1 MNSATIC
8 AMQVRTPLPKWPTLN
23 LERGFA
29 GAVCGIDEAGMAP
42 LAGPVVAAAVILPP
56 GPKPRLLRGL
66 NDSKLLSA
74 EQRERFFDIIQR
86 IAEVGVGFASVGE
99 IDELNI
105 YHANMRAMQ
114 RAFDALPQRPDFA
127 LVDGRAK
134 PPLDC
139 VVETIVKGDRRSLS
153 VAAASVVAKV
163 TRDRLMHKLAGA
175 FPGYGWETNVGYGTD
190 AHYLGLLRQ
199 GPTEHHRNS
208 FAPLNTIFS
217 PMATAWHRFRFAPV
231 TDVVRIEALELF
243 FLRADLQAVFAGDG
257 CHVGLIKN
265 IRGRWIFQAV
275 GYRDDGQPL
284 DGDGPLRRHHGTS
297 IDAPE
302 TRLLIELLK
311 SV

>member
-1 MNSATIC
+1 MRA
-8 AMQVRTPLPKWPTLN
+8 RTQLPKWPTLN

-42 LAGPVVAAAVILPP
+42 LAGPVVAAAVKLPP
-56 GPKPRLLRGL
+56 GAKPRLLRGL

-74 EQRERFFDIIQR
+74 EQRERFFDIIHR
-86 IAEVGVGFASVGE
+86 IAEVGVGMASVRE

-114 RAFDALPQRPDFA
+114 RAFDALPEQPDFA
-127 LVDGRAK
+127 LVDGRAR

-139 VVETIVKGDRRSLS
+139 AVETLVKGDRRSLS
-153 VAAASVVAKV
+153 IAAASVVAKV
-163 TRDRLMHKLAGA
+163 TRDRLMHELADA

-199 GPTEHHRNS
+199 GPNEHHRNS

-217 PMATAWHRFRFAPV
+217 PMASAWNRFRFVPV
-231 TDVVRIEALELF
+231 TEVERIDALELF
-243 FLRADLQAVFAGDG
+243 FLRADLHAVFARDG

-265 IRGRWIFQAV
+265 VRGHWTFQAV
-275 GYRDDGQPL
+275 GYGDDGQPL
-284 DGDGPLRRHHGTS
+284 NGDGPFRRQHGKT

-302 TRLLIELLK
+302 ARLLTELLK
-311 SV
+311 TG